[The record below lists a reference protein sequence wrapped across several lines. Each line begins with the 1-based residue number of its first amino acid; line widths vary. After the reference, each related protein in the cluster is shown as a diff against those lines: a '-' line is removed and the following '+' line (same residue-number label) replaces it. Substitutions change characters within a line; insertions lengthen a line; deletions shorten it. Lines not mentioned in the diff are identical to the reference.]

1 MAREHKEAKEKR
13 HSCASSKQK
22 SGRKNNGKHKSDVP
36 GVPPT
41 DNLRR
46 HSDEAYGDTEIS
58 ERGQVLDKIKKES
71 S

>member
-46 HSDEAYGDTEIS
+46 HPDEAYGDTEIS
-58 ERGQVLDKIKKES
+58 QRGQVLDKIKKES

>member
-1 MAREHKEAKEKR
+1 MTREHKEGREKR
-13 HSCASSKQK
+13 YSGASSTQK
-22 SGRKNNGKHKSDVP
+22 SGRKNNGKHKSHVP

-46 HSDEAYGDTEIS
+46 HPDEAYGDTEIS